1 MINYNWQNVSITM
14 LSNDLPGGVLKFDCF
29 HEDGFKDEKKEE
41 SSQSV
46 SLSCGQTINISNTN
60 NEYTFTLSLGYG
72 TSEEKTMIMFYQ
84 TVVGL
89 KPNYSLTVIVKD
101 NNTNSVITYPG
112 VVITKPSSVTHKKDG
127 ALEAKTWEFKAENRS
142 IIYF

>member
-46 SLSCGQTINISNTN
+46 SLSCGQTINIANTN
-60 NEYTFTLSLGYG
+60 NEYTFTLALGYG
-72 TSEEKTMIMFYQ
+72 TSEEKAMTMFYQ
-84 TVVGL
+84 AASSL
-89 KPNYSLTVIVKD
+89 KPNYSLTVIIKD
-101 NNTNSVITYPG
+101 DNTGSVVTYPG

-127 ALEAKTWEFKAENRS
+127 ALEARTWEFKADSRT

>member
-46 SLSCGQTINISNTN
+46 SLSCGQTINIANTN
-60 NEYTFTLSLGYG
+60 NEYTFTLALGYG
-72 TSEEKTMIMFYQ
+72 TSEEKTMITFYQ

-127 ALEAKTWEFKAENRS
+127 ALESKTWEFKAESRS

>member
-1 MINYNWQNVSITM
+1 MINYNWKNVNITM

-46 SLSCGQTINISNTN
+46 SLSCGQTINIANTN
-60 NEYTFTLSLGYG
+60 NEYTFTLALGYG

-127 ALEAKTWEFKAENRS
+127 ALESKTWEFKAENRS

>member
-60 NEYTFTLSLGYG
+60 NEYTFTLALGYG
-72 TSEEKTMIMFYQ
+72 TSEEKAMTMFYQ

-127 ALEAKTWEFKAENRS
+127 ALESKTWEFKAENRS
-142 IIYF
+142 IMYF

>member
-1 MINYNWQNVSITM
+1 MINYNWANVNITM

-29 HEDGFKDEKKEE
+29 HEDGFQDEKKEE

-46 SLSCGQTINISNTN
+46 SLSCGQTINIANTN
-60 NEYTFTLSLGYG
+60 EEYTFTLALGYG
-72 TSEEKTMIMFYQ
+72 TREEKAMVLFYQ
-84 TVVGL
+84 TARAL

-101 NNTNSVITYPG
+101 NNNSSVITYTG

-127 ALEAKTWEFKAENRS
+127 ALEARTWEFKAESRN
-142 IIYF
+142 ILYY

>member
-46 SLSCGQTINISNTN
+46 SLSCGQTINIANTN
-60 NEYTFTLSLGYG
+60 NEYTFTLALGYG

-89 KPNYSLTVIVKD
+89 KPNNSLTVIVKD

-127 ALEAKTWEFKAENRS
+127 ALESKTWEFKAESRS

>member
-1 MINYNWQNVSITM
+1 
-14 LSNDLPGGVLKFDCF
+14 
-29 HEDGFKDEKKEE
+29 
-41 SSQSV
+41 
-46 SLSCGQTINISNTN
+46 
-60 NEYTFTLSLGYG
+60 
-72 TSEEKTMIMFYQ
+72 MIMFYQ

-127 ALEAKTWEFKAENRS
+127 ALEAKTWEFKAESRS

>member
-127 ALEAKTWEFKAENRS
+127 ALEAKTWEFKAESRS

>member
-1 MINYNWQNVSITM
+1 MINYNWQNVHITM
-14 LSNDLPGGVLKFDCF
+14 LSNDLPGGVLKFECF

-41 SSQSV
+41 AMQSV
-46 SLSCGQTINISNTN
+46 SLSCGQTINIANTN

-72 TSEEKTMIMFYQ
+72 TSEEKAMIMFYQ

-127 ALEAKTWEFKAENRS
+127 ALEAKTWEFKAESRS

>member
-60 NEYTFTLSLGYG
+60 NEYTFTLALGYG
-72 TSEEKTMIMFYQ
+72 TSEEKTLSMFYQ
-84 TVVGL
+84 NVVGL
-89 KPNYSLTVIVKD
+89 KPDYSLTVIVKD
-101 NNTNSVITYPG
+101 NNTGSVITYPG
-112 VVITKPSSVTHKKDG
+112 AVITKPSSITHKKDG
-127 ALEAKTWEFKAENRS
+127 ALEARSWEFKADSRS
-142 IIYF
+142 IAYY

>member
-60 NEYTFTLSLGYG
+60 NEYTFTLALGYG

-127 ALEAKTWEFKAENRS
+127 ALESKTWEFKAESRS

>member
-46 SLSCGQTINISNTN
+46 SLSCGQTINIANTN
-60 NEYTFTLSLGYG
+60 NEYTFTLALGYG

-127 ALEAKTWEFKAENRS
+127 ALESKTWEFKAESRS

>member
-1 MINYNWQNVSITM
+1 MNRNGQSPWIAQ
-14 LSNDLPGGVLKFDCF
+14 
-29 HEDGFKDEKKEE
+29 KEE

-60 NEYTFTLSLGYG
+60 NEYTFTLALGYG
-72 TSEEKTMIMFYQ
+72 TSEEKAMTMFYQ
-84 TVVGL
+84 AASSL
-89 KPNYSLTVIVKD
+89 KPNYSLTVIIKD
-101 NNTNSVITYPG
+101 DNTGSVVTYPG

-127 ALEAKTWEFKAENRS
+127 ALEARTWEFKADSRT

>member
-29 HEDGFKDEKKEE
+29 HEDGFKEKKKEE

-60 NEYTFTLSLGYG
+60 NEYTFTLALGYG

-127 ALEAKTWEFKAENRS
+127 ALESKTWEFKAESRS